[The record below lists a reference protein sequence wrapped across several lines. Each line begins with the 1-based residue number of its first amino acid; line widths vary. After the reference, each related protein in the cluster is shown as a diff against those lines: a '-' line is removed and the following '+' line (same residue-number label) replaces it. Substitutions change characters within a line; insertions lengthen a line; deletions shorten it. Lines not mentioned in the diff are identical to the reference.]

1 MTDKLHNLLKTF
13 EGAFS
18 RFEDALNQ
26 APNEYIRDSAIQ
38 RFEFVF
44 ELFWKILKAY
54 SERAGL
60 RAFSPRDALRSGFQL
75 GIISEEEDWFQML
88 EDRNLTSH
96 TYNEATAELIYAHLP
111 RYFAMMREAIDEIQ
125 RQI

>member
-13 EGAFS
+13 EGAIS

-75 GIISEEEDWFQML
+75 GIISEEEDWFHML

-96 TYNEATAELIYAHLP
+96 TYNEATAELIYAHHGILP
-111 RYFAMMREAIDEIQ
+111 
-125 RQI
+125 